1 MVFDN
6 KTEISQSPI
15 AFGLYSTRK
24 YLLCGYIKVCLGQTI
39 SLQGDYFKIGHKWIE
54 IASKWK

>member
-39 SLQGDYFKIGHKWIE
+39 SLQGETTLKLDTNELK
-54 IASKWK
+54 